1 MAIIKKIRNKN
12 GGKEAEKREPLHT
25 VGGNLN
31 WYSTMENSMEVPKK
45 LKTDYQH
52 FSITDKVAEVKQKK
66 QTFPKSTYFRC
77 GPWPAAGQVLQATD
91 ANVKHLAATMAELG
105 LQRKQHL
112 MAEVPAQGQNEAPP
126 TEKPKVVMTYLWDM
140 IILSKMAGGYNSKT
154 FTQVEI
160 KPGMIRHCAGRFSMT
175 YQPVKPEA
183 PAQAPGAPTY
193 PASTSSRSLLGQ

>member
-1 MAIIKKIRNKN
+1 
-12 GGKEAEKREPLHT
+12 
-25 VGGNLN
+25 
-31 WYSTMENSMEVPKK
+31 MEVPKK

-66 QTFPKSTYFRC
+66 QTFPKSTYFRS
-77 GPWPAAGQVLQATD
+77 T
-91 ANVKHLAATMAELG
+91 TAELG
-105 LQRKQHL
+105 LQRKQHP

-160 KPGMIRHCAGRFSMT
+160 KPEEPGGLQSIGSQRAGHD
-175 YQPVKPEA
+175 
-183 PAQAPGAPTY
+183 
-193 PASTSSRSLLGQ
+193 